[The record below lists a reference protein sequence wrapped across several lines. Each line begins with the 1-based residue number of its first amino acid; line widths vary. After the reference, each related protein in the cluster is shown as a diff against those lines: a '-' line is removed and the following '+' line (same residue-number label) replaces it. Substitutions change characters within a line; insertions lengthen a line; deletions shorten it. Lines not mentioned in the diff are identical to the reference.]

1 MRGNIWL
8 GKKESKFRSINW
20 IKKFMEHYRVSYIQT
35 GDTYDGNYS
44 AT

>member
-1 MRGNIWL
+1 MVR
-8 GKKESKFRSINW
+8 KKREQVQKHKLDK
-20 IKKFMEHYRVSYIQT
+20 KKFTEHYRVSYIQT